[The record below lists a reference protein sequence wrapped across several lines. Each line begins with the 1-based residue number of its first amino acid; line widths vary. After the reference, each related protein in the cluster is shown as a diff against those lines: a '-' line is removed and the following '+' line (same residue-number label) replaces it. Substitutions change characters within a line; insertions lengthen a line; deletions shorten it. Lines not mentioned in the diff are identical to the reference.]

1 MVKTKTDG
9 CQKYDSKTI
18 LVNIPIPPIPPTD
31 LSTSNIIKVRFCVRV
46 CIDLIYLK
54 SRNEII
60 WIINY
65 KILLNR
71 LSV

>member
-1 MVKTKTDG
+1 MVKTKTEG
-9 CQKYDSKTI
+9 CQKYDNKTI

-46 CIDLIYLK
+46 CIDFIYLK

-60 WIINY
+60 
-65 KILLNR
+65 
-71 LSV
+71 